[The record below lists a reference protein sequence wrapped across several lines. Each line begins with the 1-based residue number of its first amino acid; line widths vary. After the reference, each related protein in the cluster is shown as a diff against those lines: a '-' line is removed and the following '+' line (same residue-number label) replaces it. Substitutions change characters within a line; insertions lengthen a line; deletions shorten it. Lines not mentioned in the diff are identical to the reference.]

1 MCPIIIWSMTVAE
14 DALRVLV
21 IEDEES
27 VAAVLADFVR
37 ELRCQ
42 PVGARTAEEGLRAL
56 EHDRV
61 DVIVLDLRLPG
72 MSGLDFLRLSAI
84 RDVGIP
90 VVVMSGVATETEAR
104 EALQLGALEFL
115 RKPVRLERLAGI
127 LTYLELH
134 VVSRQAG
141 RRRLPRAMV
150 MFPVRVDAGWE
161 WRALDLSP
169 LGVKIGP
176 QAWLRAGARVR
187 LLLALPDGGP
197 PLAVEAVLVRSEPD
211 GDVFSFIDL
220 EDGALERIT
229 NLVRRLQMPRG
240 NEPGNV

>member
-1 MCPIIIWSMTVAE
+1 MNVVE
-14 DALRVLV
+14 DTLRVLV
-21 IEDEES
+21 VEDEES

-42 PVGARTAEEGLRAL
+42 PVKARTAEEALRTL
-56 EHDRV
+56 ENERV

-72 MSGLDFLRLSAI
+72 MSGLDFLRLPAV
-84 RDVGIP
+84 RDAGIP
-90 VVVMSGVATETEAR
+90 VVVMSGVVTETEAR

-134 VVSRQAG
+134 VVRRPADW
-141 RRRLPRAMV
+141 RRLPRATV

-176 QAWLRAGARVR
+176 QAWLRPGARVQ
-187 LLLALPDGGP
+187 LHLALPDGEP
-197 PLAVEAVLVRSEPD
+197 PLAVDAVLVRAEPD
-211 GDVFSFIDL
+211 GDVFSFINLGDR
-220 EDGALERIT
+220 ALKRIT
-229 NLVRRLQMPRG
+229 EFVKERQKQRRDD
-240 NEPGNV
+240 PGGV